1 MTDYEKEIE
10 YRNSLYNSGR
20 KLTPEERIWLGT
32 HPLYNCRFGFPIL
45 NVAVEKLEPKK
56 WYLITV
62 NAESVAHEGEIG
74 PFIEVSGLKGKI
86 IADFELVDY
95 RGNKSLGKSVKILSS
110 DLYEGEGFT
119 VKYFSDLG
127 FISVGYGCD
136 YFDIVV
142 NRNICEST
150 STRNTYFAMK
160 REEISRNKVRYNCKE
175 PLSDSFDAIIFT
187 VKWNEIKDAE

>member
-10 YRNSLYNSGR
+10 YRNSLYRSGR
-20 KLTPEERIWLGT
+20 KLTSEERIWIGT
-32 HPLYNCRFGFPIL
+32 HQLYNCRFGFPFL
-45 NVAVEKLEPKK
+45 NIAVEKLEPQK

-62 NAESVAHEGEIG
+62 KAESVAHEEKIW

-95 RGNKSLGKSVKILSS
+95 RGNISLGKPVKMLSC

-119 VKYFSDLG
+119 VKYFSELG

-136 YFDIVV
+136 YFDTVI
-142 NRNICEST
+142 NLNMSENSST
-150 STRNTYFAMK
+150 MNTDFAMK
-160 REEISRNKVRYNCKE
+160 REEISSNKVRYYCKE
-175 PLSDSFDAIIFT
+175 PMSDSFDAIIFT
-187 VKWNEIKDAE
+187 VEWNEIKDA

>member
-10 YRNSLYNSGR
+10 YRNSLYRSGR
-20 KLTPEERIWLGT
+20 KLTSEERIWIGT
-32 HPLYNCRFGFPIL
+32 HQLYNCRFGFPFL
-45 NVAVEKLEPKK
+45 NIAVEKLEPQK

-62 NAESVAHEGEIG
+62 KAESVAHEEKIW

-95 RGNKSLGKSVKILSS
+95 RGNISLGKPVKMLSC

-119 VKYFSDLG
+119 VKYFSELG

-136 YFDIVV
+136 YFDTVI
-142 NRNICEST
+142 NLNMSENSST
-150 STRNTYFAMK
+150 MNTDFAMK
-160 REEISRNKVRYNCKE
+160 REEISSNKVRYYCKE
-175 PLSDSFDAIIFT
+175 PMSDSFDAIIFT
-187 VKWNEIKDAE
+187 VEWNEIKDAE

>member
-20 KLTPEERIWLGT
+20 KLTPEERSWLGT

-95 RGNKSLGKSVKILSS
+95 RGNISLGKPVKILSS
-110 DLYEGEGFT
+110 DLYEGECFT

-127 FISVGYGCD
+127 FLSVGYGCD
-136 YFDIVV
+136 YFDTVM
-142 NRNICEST
+142 NLHMSEKSST
-150 STRNTYFAMK
+150 WNADFAMK
-160 REEISRNKVRYNCKE
+160 REEISSNKVRYYCKE
-175 PLSDSFDAIIFT
+175 PMSDSFDAIIFT
-187 VKWNEIKDAE
+187 VEWNEIKDAE